1 MAIHRFVGRV
11 VARGTDTGLASMR
24 VEVHD
29 LARRVQGQIAA
40 ALTDAEGDFELT
52 FSDQELARRFG
63 GVAPTFFFQ
72 VQDLNRMILVSTE
85 KTLTWR
91 AKDSA
96 SGAIEVV
103 SGRRLGM
110 VLNELP
116 YAVFGRV
123 ADLHEGSL
131 TGLTVRVYQREL
143 GSGVVT
149 ETIRDTS
156 SLPASGRFRLN
167 YVPSGVAS
175 PDIIVRVESG
185 ATELAKA
192 TICRAKPVEHVDL
205 LLNGAVNQ
213 RYPGKTRYRTLK
225 EKTDAQRGA
234 LGLSSLTAAQI
245 DFIACQARLPSVE
258 VDELVK
264 AAQLDASY
272 PVSLDTYFALIH
284 RGLGS
289 TADELFRAGL
299 PSLIETLKAASE
311 EREISPGLVTATT
324 LPTLTDT
331 LRAEARNALRATG
344 GAKTRLGQTVDLM
357 VAGAAQN
364 TFLDHAHK
372 RTDLSAAFWAEVDSD
387 ATFTSQDKAR
397 LRFVAEA
404 TSISGSFL
412 PLTSTLIGRVTGGSL
427 AADAAALAAYSQSDW
442 ETAIGTAVPAGTPGT
457 GLAEQRANY
466 AKALLRSTELRFRS
480 ARIRHQVAQ
489 DRPTTDPLRK
499 VLEANTGYAFEHK
512 RVGRFLAEGPSW
524 AGLSA
529 PEQEQ
534 AKAELYAIERLVPIS
549 ERYDEIKR
557 LRDLGLDSSH
567 AVHLRDR
574 AAFIAAAIATL
585 PTSPAMTAERAEAIH
600 DEACWRTGASFALRT
615 KHAPQL
621 ASLGNITAGVSG
633 GALPVL
639 PDMTTPVA
647 SLPAKIADWSTLFG
661 TPSTCACRHCRSVL
675 GPAAYLVD
683 LLELLDRVP
692 RTPSGTAKELLFERR
707 PDLAHLALSCEN
719 GLTPL
724 PLVDVINEVME
735 VRLASASWPDWPAT
749 PRPTQTEPE
758 ADELAAQPA
767 LLFEAEHLAAATAL
781 STSVYPLSSPFH
793 LFQEEARIYLDALGV
808 PRAELLTELTAEGA
822 SPDASHLALE
832 RLRIASEQYSV
843 LANPSNP
850 ADHLYWG
857 LPASGYPASL
867 GLAKTFLQKAE
878 ISYDEL
884 RELVTSGVAAGFAFT
899 SSTCDLD
906 VLALDGLGT
915 ANTRNLLHRVLRLRL
930 ALGWSISDTAR
941 LLTAFGT
948 FDATLVQNAA
958 AALEVARR
966 LGAKPAEVLAFYA
979 DMDRNG
985 AWEPSLF
992 ERVFLDKRVLA
1003 PADQALSDV
1012 LATGSSTL
1020 TFGAAAAGLIAALG
1034 IDDRALRTLI
1044 DPATSERDLGLPA
1057 LCTSGDTLDIG
1068 RLSRLYRAV
1077 VFARHAKLEI
1087 SELLTVA
1094 ALSGIDP
1101 VVLSTPVAPESTLQ
1115 FLKRLPRVRGTG
1127 LTVTEI
1133 HYVLRHVAPEASGL
1147 DPSDAELETLDS
1159 EVLGEIA
1166 RIAEEVFGTTDPSGA
1181 HTQALAALLVPLEV
1195 ANILALAEDT
1205 LPDGTATTLINGP
1218 LAPFV
1223 GDTADAI
1230 AKLVT
1235 PATELTDTAGRYAY
1249 LAARLARYATCA
1261 RAVVGWVART
1271 FEIDPATADHFL
1283 GSGLLRWPQ
1292 ASPTA
1297 ILVRAFIPASTWNA
1311 PAADAA
1317 ERKRAYRRLAKVAR
1331 VVRALGFTPAEW
1343 VQLTPN
1349 GGAPVGLPFLDF
1361 QALPLDPPTSFTVS
1375 AADRDRFSALL
1386 RLGDVRTLAA
1396 RYPAGREALFATFA
1410 AAATSTLGDLVTQV
1424 ARDAQLTEADVSAL
1438 ATQTG
1443 VASTAAFRGERAL
1456 VRILDGAALLQRAGV
1471 SAATLVGWL
1480 DVGAAIPA
1488 SYGAAG
1494 PHAISIAREIKR
1506 AARAKAGERWAEDAR
1521 RLRDPLRERQRRAL
1535 VGALLVK
1542 TGLGDARALSDEL
1555 LLDVETSPCA
1565 LTSRLVAAHGSLQ
1578 SFVNRILLQLEEKAP
1593 ATTALGEAWSW
1604 MRQYRLWEANR
1615 KVFLWP
1621 ENWIEPELRGDKS
1634 ELFEQLESNLL
1645 QGAITEERALSAYRS
1660 YLEGLVDLANLE
1672 IVAIHTEERSSEGLL
1687 PFGGKVV
1694 HAFGRTRKPHRY
1706 YHRTLTA
1713 EGWSDWRKMDV
1724 DVQGEHLVPVSVGGR
1739 LYVFWMTLEE
1749 RSRIEPPPAL
1759 EPPAAFPLDSDEIDG
1774 LPDQVQ
1780 SLLEGTKAS
1789 YEAQA
1794 AAQQAELASH
1804 TPPKLTLIARLS
1816 VAERR
1821 EGGWSSTTLQSDE
1834 VDLGL
1839 SLLQAP
1845 LWLRATVDGGRVLL
1859 GLSWSNRQVAR
1870 FVYEVGA
1877 PYFRGQL
1884 HSELEPLGGHYAS
1897 GVHPDLGPVG
1907 PNVVIPLT
1915 RPAFS
1920 SIFFQDFAL
1929 LTTTPKLRLYLDTAA
1944 GPEPAALVL
1953 SSPPKGARLVVSRGA
1968 EPAKERPY
1976 LVLRD
1981 DTRSFFGEVL
1991 ERPLAQGIS
2000 VLPALI
2006 GDESYQGSAE
2016 APAHD
2021 KKLRFSLFYHP
2032 FAQDF
2037 ARTLALGGLDGLL
2050 KPAPG
2055 ATEPQQLS
2063 APLSY
2068 GPSSLV
2074 ESFPKAE
2081 VELAHGS
2088 AYGVYNWELFFHAP
2102 LLIATRLSQEGRYRE
2117 AQDWFHTIF
2126 DPTRGDPSSSVSRYW
2141 RFRPFAENASLADIQ
2156 AELAG
2161 SAATAYGEEMLA
2173 WADGEPISPASE
2185 SLSRQIATWRRDPFD
2200 PHAIARLRTVA
2211 YQKAVVLKYL
2221 DNLIAWG
2228 DQLFSQDSIESINE
2242 ATQLYLL
2249 ASRILG
2255 TRPVTI
2261 EAPTE
2266 PALESYSDLEE
2277 TLDAFSNAVVASEVI
2292 APKRPRHGFFCVP
2305 GRPMPTTL
2313 VSPYFCVPPNERLL
2327 HAWDTVA
2334 DRLFKIRHCQNLEGV
2349 VRALPLYQ
2357 PPIDP
2362 ALLVRAT
2369 AAGVDLSTV
2378 LDDLAVGPAPY
2389 RYAVLAAR
2397 AAEAANA
2404 VVSLGSALLSALEKK
2419 DAEELAQLRATHE
2432 VATFETTREIRR
2444 AAVEEARES
2453 LAASRRALAAAEER
2467 FRYYDSR
2474 ELVSAGESLAMT
2486 LSEVG
2491 AGLSIAAQA
2500 LQTSSSQTSLGP
2512 DIITGVAGIFSTPFL
2527 TTKYGAENFAN
2538 SLTGAANALEVAS
2551 RAVQV
2556 QATSAATMASYQRRM
2571 DDWRHQAKIAR
2582 LEVAQLERQVAAGEI
2597 RLAMSEHE
2605 LRLVQQQLAQSRDV
2619 ERHLRTK
2626 FTSKQ
2631 LYGWMV
2637 GQLSAVYHQTYRV
2650 AFDLARRA
2658 EKAFQYERATDQTFV
2673 KLDAWDGLKCGLV
2686 AGERLAQDLRRMDA
2700 AYHTQNKRE
2709 HELTKTLSLA
2719 QIAPEQLI
2727 ALRTGAEATFSF
2739 KESLFDDDFPTHT
2752 LRRLKSVSVTL
2763 HSTPGPYQAVAGQLT
2778 LLASQTRQG
2787 TSLVARPG
2795 VVSSIAT
2802 STALGDAGVFNL
2814 DFRDERYLPFE
2825 GAGAHWDDSGE
2836 QWRFELTGGNEL
2848 PFDSISDLV
2857 LTVRYTA
2864 REGRIGTPSFTSPRQ
2879 ALVWVPGAFADGWQ
2893 AYREASLPAI
2903 DLALDT
2909 AHLPKGRTRV
2919 YSQITAVKAY
2929 ARWTGT
2935 AGSLQLTAPGGSA
2948 QSPSGSS
2955 TLGDYTTY
2963 TWSPA
2968 HSLATLPQ
2976 TWKLTPSSTDLS
2988 DLWVAFTYT
2997 LTL

>member
-1 MAIHRFVGRV
+1 
-11 VARGTDTGLASMR
+11 
-24 VEVHD
+24 
-29 LARRVQGQIAA
+29 
-40 ALTDAEGDFELT
+40 
-52 FSDQELARRFG
+52 
-63 GVAPTFFFQ
+63 
-72 VQDLNRMILVSTE
+72 
-85 KTLTWR
+85 
-91 AKDSA
+91 
-96 SGAIEVV
+96 
-103 SGRRLGM
+103 
-110 VLNELP
+110 
-116 YAVFGRV
+116 
-123 ADLHEGSL
+123 
-131 TGLTVRVYQREL
+131 
-143 GSGVVT
+143 
-149 ETIRDTS
+149 
-156 SLPASGRFRLN
+156 
-167 YVPSGVAS
+167 
-175 PDIIVRVESG
+175 
-185 ATELAKA
+185 
-192 TICRAKPVEHVDL
+192 
-205 LLNGAVNQ
+205 
-213 RYPGKTRYRTLK
+213 
-225 EKTDAQRGA
+225 
-234 LGLSSLTAAQI
+234 
-245 DFIACQARLPSVE
+245 
-258 VDELVK
+258 
-264 AAQLDASY
+264 
-272 PVSLDTYFALIH
+272 
-284 RGLGS
+284 
-289 TADELFRAGL
+289 
-299 PSLIETLKAASE
+299 
-311 EREISPGLVTATT
+311 
-324 LPTLTDT
+324 
-331 LRAEARNALRATG
+331 
-344 GAKTRLGQTVDLM
+344 
-357 VAGAAQN
+357 
-364 TFLDHAHK
+364 
-372 RTDLSAAFWAEVDSD
+372 
-387 ATFTSQDKAR
+387 
-397 LRFVAEA
+397 
-404 TSISGSFL
+404 
-412 PLTSTLIGRVTGGSL
+412 
-427 AADAAALAAYSQSDW
+427 
-442 ETAIGTAVPAGTPGT
+442 
-457 GLAEQRANY
+457 
-466 AKALLRSTELRFRS
+466 
-480 ARIRHQVAQ
+480 
-489 DRPTTDPLRK
+489 
-499 VLEANTGYAFEHK
+499 
-512 RVGRFLAEGPSW
+512 
-524 AGLSA
+524 
-529 PEQEQ
+529 
-534 AKAELYAIERLVPIS
+534 
-549 ERYDEIKR
+549 
-557 LRDLGLDSSH
+557 
-567 AVHLRDR
+567 
-574 AAFIAAAIATL
+574 
-585 PTSPAMTAERAEAIH
+585 
-600 DEACWRTGASFALRT
+600 
-615 KHAPQL
+615 
-621 ASLGNITAGVSG
+621 
-633 GALPVL
+633 
-639 PDMTTPVA
+639 
-647 SLPAKIADWSTLFG
+647 
-661 TPSTCACRHCRSVL
+661 
-675 GPAAYLVD
+675 
-683 LLELLDRVP
+683 
-692 RTPSGTAKELLFERR
+692 
-707 PDLAHLALSCEN
+707 
-719 GLTPL
+719 
-724 PLVDVINEVME
+724 
-735 VRLASASWPDWPAT
+735 
-749 PRPTQTEPE
+749 
-758 ADELAAQPA
+758 
-767 LLFEAEHLAAATAL
+767 
-781 STSVYPLSSPFH
+781 
-793 LFQEEARIYLDALGV
+793 
-808 PRAELLTELTAEGA
+808 
-822 SPDASHLALE
+822 
-832 RLRIASEQYSV
+832 
-843 LANPSNP
+843 
-850 ADHLYWG
+850 
-857 LPASGYPASL
+857 
-867 GLAKTFLQKAE
+867 
-878 ISYDEL
+878 
-884 RELVTSGVAAGFAFT
+884 
-899 SSTCDLD
+899 
-906 VLALDGLGT
+906 
-915 ANTRNLLHRVLRLRL
+915 
-930 ALGWSISDTAR
+930 
-941 LLTAFGT
+941 
-948 FDATLVQNAA
+948 
-958 AALEVARR
+958 
-966 LGAKPAEVLAFYA
+966 
-979 DMDRNG
+979 
-985 AWEPSLF
+985 
-992 ERVFLDKRVLA
+992 
-1003 PADQALSDV
+1003 
-1012 LATGSSTL
+1012 
-1020 TFGAAAAGLIAALG
+1020 
-1034 IDDRALRTLI
+1034 
-1044 DPATSERDLGLPA
+1044 
-1057 LCTSGDTLDIG
+1057 
-1068 RLSRLYRAV
+1068 
-1077 VFARHAKLEI
+1077 
-1087 SELLTVA
+1087 
-1094 ALSGIDP
+1094 
-1101 VVLSTPVAPESTLQ
+1101 
-1115 FLKRLPRVRGTG
+1115 
-1127 LTVTEI
+1127 
-1133 HYVLRHVAPEASGL
+1133 
-1147 DPSDAELETLDS
+1147 
-1159 EVLGEIA
+1159 
-1166 RIAEEVFGTTDPSGA
+1166 
-1181 HTQALAALLVPLEV
+1181 
-1195 ANILALAEDT
+1195 
-1205 LPDGTATTLINGP
+1205 
-1218 LAPFV
+1218 
-1223 GDTADAI
+1223 
-1230 AKLVT
+1230 
-1235 PATELTDTAGRYAY
+1235 
-1249 LAARLARYATCA
+1249 
-1261 RAVVGWVART
+1261 
-1271 FEIDPATADHFL
+1271 
-1283 GSGLLRWPQ
+1283 
-1292 ASPTA
+1292 
-1297 ILVRAFIPASTWNA
+1297 
-1311 PAADAA
+1311 
-1317 ERKRAYRRLAKVAR
+1317 
-1331 VVRALGFTPAEW
+1331 
-1343 VQLTPN
+1343 
-1349 GGAPVGLPFLDF
+1349 
-1361 QALPLDPPTSFTVS
+1361 
-1375 AADRDRFSALL
+1375 
-1386 RLGDVRTLAA
+1386 
-1396 RYPAGREALFATFA
+1396 
-1410 AAATSTLGDLVTQV
+1410 
-1424 ARDAQLTEADVSAL
+1424 
-1438 ATQTG
+1438 
-1443 VASTAAFRGERAL
+1443 
-1456 VRILDGAALLQRAGV
+1456 
-1471 SAATLVGWL
+1471 
-1480 DVGAAIPA
+1480 
-1488 SYGAAG
+1488 
-1494 PHAISIAREIKR
+1494 
-1506 AARAKAGERWAEDAR
+1506 
-1521 RLRDPLRERQRRAL
+1521 
-1535 VGALLVK
+1535 
-1542 TGLGDARALSDEL
+1542 
-1555 LLDVETSPCA
+1555 
-1565 LTSRLVAAHGSLQ
+1565 
-1578 SFVNRILLQLEEKAP
+1578 
-1593 ATTALGEAWSW
+1593 
-1604 MRQYRLWEANR
+1604 
-1615 KVFLWP
+1615 
-1621 ENWIEPELRGDKS
+1621 
-1634 ELFEQLESNLL
+1634 
-1645 QGAITEERALSAYRS
+1645 
-1660 YLEGLVDLANLE
+1660 
-1672 IVAIHTEERSSEGLL
+1672 
-1687 PFGGKVV
+1687 
-1694 HAFGRTRKPHRY
+1694 
-1706 YHRTLTA
+1706 
-1713 EGWSDWRKMDV
+1713 
-1724 DVQGEHLVPVSVGGR
+1724 
-1739 LYVFWMTLEE
+1739 
-1749 RSRIEPPPAL
+1749 
-1759 EPPAAFPLDSDEIDG
+1759 
-1774 LPDQVQ
+1774 
-1780 SLLEGTKAS
+1780 
-1789 YEAQA
+1789 
-1794 AAQQAELASH
+1794 
-1804 TPPKLTLIARLS
+1804 
-1816 VAERR
+1816 
-1821 EGGWSSTTLQSDE
+1821 
-1834 VDLGL
+1834 
-1839 SLLQAP
+1839 
-1845 LWLRATVDGGRVLL
+1845 
-1859 GLSWSNRQVAR
+1859 
-1870 FVYEVGA
+1870 
-1877 PYFRGQL
+1877 
-1884 HSELEPLGGHYAS
+1884 
-1897 GVHPDLGPVG
+1897 
-1907 PNVVIPLT
+1907 
-1915 RPAFS
+1915 
-1920 SIFFQDFAL
+1920 
-1929 LTTTPKLRLYLDTAA
+1929 
-1944 GPEPAALVL
+1944 VL
-1953 SSPPKGARLVVSRGA
+1953 SSPPKGSRLVVSRGA

-1976 LVLRD
+1976 FVLRD

-2266 PALESYSDLEE
+2266 PALKSYSDLEE

-2444 AAVEEARES
+2444 AAVDEARES

-2491 AGLSIAAQA
+2491 AGMSIAAQA

-2864 REGRIGTPSFTSPRQ
+2864 REGRIGTPTFTSPRQ

-2929 ARWTGT
+2929 TRWTGPV
-2935 AGSLQLTAPGGSA
+2935 GGLQLTAPGGSA

-2955 TLGDYTTY
+2955 TLGGYTTY

-2997 LTL
+2997 LT